1 MSLRRP
7 DAKGTAAAGAERFLL
22 RFEEPIGPATAKVLA
37 RQAEV
42 LARAT
47 PGALEGTDPEH
58 LHDLRVAS
66 RRVRFALR
74 VLAPYL
80 VPGRADAL
88 REELGTFMAPM
99 AAVRDLDVFRAG
111 LPEQLRRVGASQDGA
126 ERLVQGVET
135 RWAAEHRRLRATLET
150 PRWARLLRALARAPV
165 VAALAVPQPVGEVAP
180 ALIAR
185 GVEKV
190 RRWKPRMLLDLP
202 APRLH
207 RLRVT
212 VRRLRYTCEYF
223 VDLFGDEVRKLIAAC
238 VAVQDVLGA
247 HQDATVALELLHRL
261 SEERI
266 EAGDARPEEL
276 IVLGALLQVRREDA
290 TIRRDAA
297 VPAWKAL
304 LRRAKFVPA
313 A

>member
-1 MSLRRP
+1 M
-7 DAKGTAAAGAERFLL
+7 DRFLL
-22 RFEEPIGPATAKVLA
+22 QPDEPIGPASAKVLA
-37 RQAEV
+37 RQADV

-47 PGALEGTDPEH
+47 PGALEGSDPEH

-74 VLAPYL
+74 ILAPYL
-80 VPGRADAL
+80 TPGRADTL

-99 AAVRDLDVFRAG
+99 AALRDLDVFRAG
-111 LPEQLRRVGASQDGA
+111 LPEQLRRVGASQEGS
-126 ERLVQGVET
+126 ERLVLGLQA
-135 RWAAEHRRLRATLET
+135 RWTAEHERLRAAIDT
-150 PRWARLLRALARAPV
+150 PRWARLLRALSRAPV
-165 VAALAVPQPVGEVAP
+165 VAALAVPEPVGAVAP
-180 ALIAR
+180 RLIAR

-190 RRWKPRMLLDLP
+190 ARWKPRMLLDLP

-223 VDLFGDEVRKLIAAC
+223 VDLFGDDVRRLIRAC
-238 VAVQDVLGA
+238 IVVQDVLGA

-266 EAGDARPEEL
+266 EAGDARPEEML
-276 IVLGALLQVRREDA
+276 VLGALLQVRREDA
-290 TIRRDAA
+290 AIRRDAA

-304 LRRAKFVPA
+304 LRRAKALPGA
-313 A
+313 

>member
-1 MSLRRP
+1 MGRVRGRT
-7 DAKGTAAAGAERFLL
+7 GTEVGAERFVL
-22 RFEEPIGPATAKVLA
+22 RAEEAIGPATAKVLA
-37 RQAEV
+37 RQADV
-42 LARAT
+42 LLRAT
-47 PGALEGTDPEH
+47 PGTLEGSDPEH

-74 VLAPYL
+74 ILGAYL
-80 VPGRADAL
+80 TPGRADAL

-99 AAVRDLDVFRAG
+99 AALRDLDVFRAG
-111 LPEQLRRVGASQDGA
+111 LPEQLRRVGASQEGS
-126 ERLVQGVET
+126 ERLVRSLEARWTVEH
-135 RWAAEHRRLRATLET
+135 ERLRGALDT
-150 PRWARLLRALARAPV
+150 PRWARLLRTLARAPV
-165 VAALAVPQPVGEVAP
+165 VAELAVPEPVGAVA
-180 ALIAR
+180 ARLIGR
-185 GVEKV
+185 GAQKV
-190 RRWKPRMLLDLP
+190 VRWKPRMLLDLP

-223 VDLFGDEVRKLIAAC
+223 VDLFGEGSRALIRAC
-238 VAVQDVLGA
+238 IVVQDVLGA

-304 LRRAKFVPA
+304 LRRAKAVPS
-313 A
+313 